1 MRLKRREDIRREL
14 RPGRGHD
21 WEHDRYFFRN
31 SAESFP
37 GHACICRDDFGGV
50 RISEPAAADGSGEV
64 HSVVAVFVFGDWDW
78 DWLGDVS
85 VFAVRRAI
93 NRAHA

>member
-1 MRLKRREDIRREL
+1 
-14 RPGRGHD
+14 
-21 WEHDRYFFRN
+21 
-31 SAESFP
+31 
-37 GHACICRDDFGGV
+37 
-50 RISEPAAADGSGEV
+50 
-64 HSVVAVFVFGDWDW
+64 VVAVFVFGDWDW